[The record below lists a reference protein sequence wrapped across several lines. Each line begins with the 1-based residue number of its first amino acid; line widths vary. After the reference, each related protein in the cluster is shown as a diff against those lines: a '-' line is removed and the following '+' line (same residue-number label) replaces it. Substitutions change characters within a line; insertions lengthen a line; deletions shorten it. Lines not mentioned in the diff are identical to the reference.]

1 MASSPIPINESMRS
15 NNAATHN
22 PSCQD
27 LQALILAKGWT
38 IRDVARCWGVIRQ
51 RLYQPFKQDAPA
63 LLWVCAAQDLPEAS
77 PDLLTLATSRT
88 KEKPGHL
95 RPGTKPASSLI
106 TQAVGF
112 SVGDILMAS
121 DYIGEIADEGE
132 EGVITEIRRA
142 GNYWSFLVRFDRG
155 EDWFPETLLH
165 ECHSS
170 IGRKYPRH

>member
-1 MASSPIPINESMRS
+1 MPHSLSGSDIQRV
-15 NNAATHN
+15 
-22 PSCQD
+22 
-27 LQALILAKGWT
+27 ILAKGWT
-38 IRDVARCWGVIRQ
+38 IRDVARYWDVSRQ
-51 RLYQPFKQDAPA
+51 RLYQVFKQDAPA
-63 LLWVCAAQDLPEAS
+63 LLWVCAAQGLPEAS
-77 PDLLTLATSRT
+77 PDLLALAKSRT

-95 RPGTKPASSLI
+95 RPGAKPASSLI
-106 TQAVGF
+106 TQAAGF

-165 ECHSS
+165 ECLSS
-170 IGRKYPRH
+170 IGRKYPCH